1 MRGGSR
7 AGGKG
12 NSSCWELES
21 SAENPLPERGEEEEK
36 MDEMNTDPCLHAA
49 IVFVFSIIFPF

>member
-21 SAENPLPERGEEEEK
+21 SAENPLPERGEEEEEK

-49 IVFVFSIIFPF
+49 IVFCF